1 MAGLNAV
8 KERCDV
14 AISIDADLQ
23 DDVNAIPEMLERYRE
38 GCDIVYGVRRERK
51 TDTFFKR
58 TTALTFYKLM
68 KIMGVKSV
76 YNHAD
81 YRLMSCVLSNN
92 FAVSA
97 SAISICAG
105 WCLSSVTKPP
115 VFTIIATSVLPES
128 RNIHSRRC

>member
-51 TDTFFKR
+51 TDTFFK
-58 TTALTFYKLM
+58 TYHCSHFLQ
-68 KIMGVKSV
+68 V
-76 YNHAD
+76 D
-81 YRLMSCVLSNN
+81 ENN
-92 FAVSA
+92 GSKV
-97 SAISICAG
+97 G
-105 WCLSSVTKPP
+105 L
-115 VFTIIATSVLPES
+115 
-128 RNIHSRRC
+128 